1 MINATDRIKE
11 LMAMMGWSAYEVS
24 NQTGISTN
32 AIYDW
37 FKIGA
42 APTLPNIIKICEA
55 VGISIE
61 QFFCGTVNCSRSPDE
76 ENILREWLSLSEL
89 EKETIMRMIETF
101 QILKR

>member
-11 LMAMMGWSAYEVS
+11 LMAMMGWSCYELS

-42 APTLPNIIKICEA
+42 MPTLPNIIKICEA
-55 VGISIE
+55 VGISVE
-61 QFFCGTVNCSRSPDE
+61 QFFCGTANCSYSSDE
-76 ENILREWLSLSEL
+76 EIVLREWVSLSEL
-89 EKETIMRMIETF
+89 EKETILRMIETF

>member
-11 LMAMMGWSAYEVS
+11 LMDMMGWSSYELS

-42 APTLPNIIKICEA
+42 APTLPNIIKVCEA
-55 VGISIE
+55 AGITIE
-61 QFFCGTVNCSRSPDE
+61 QFFCGTKNFRAPDE
-76 ENILREWLSLSEL
+76 EKILREWFSLSEL
-89 EKETIMRMIETF
+89 EKETIRRMIETF